1 MSAGMPSWE
10 PAKRGA
16 PAPIQKDKRAGAVL
30 SIRDIS
36 ITSASW
42 EKTPCLRCCAKAPS
56 PRADL
61 ALRLPNISSHEILPS
76 WKGDQGPE
84 TLKYRMPREG
94 PCSRRSPPAAHR
106 SPAGHLQR
114 LSEICMAHGCSPAAR
129 GPAAPPPGRPP
140 GSSSSCRCYQ
150 LMAAMSTAAAAMI
163 REQSPGRPP
172 TAAGARQASARASSS
187 RNRGMAF
194 ALQRDSESSFQQN
207 RAVRQELGDL
217 LSSS

>member
-94 PCSRRSPPAAHR
+94 PCSRRSHPAAHR

-129 GPAAPPPGRPP
+129 WPGRPAARP
-140 GSSSSCRCYQ
+140 PAWVLILLSMLPADGCNEHRSGCNDQGAESWATTDSSR
-150 LMAAMSTAAAAMI
+150 STASVRKSFILKESRDGFRSAT
-163 REQSPGRPP
+163 RLGELLPTKSRRPP
-172 TAAGARQASARASSS
+172 GAWGSA
-187 RNRGMAF
+187 F
-194 ALQRDSESSFQQN
+194 
-207 RAVRQELGDL
+207 
-217 LSSS
+217 